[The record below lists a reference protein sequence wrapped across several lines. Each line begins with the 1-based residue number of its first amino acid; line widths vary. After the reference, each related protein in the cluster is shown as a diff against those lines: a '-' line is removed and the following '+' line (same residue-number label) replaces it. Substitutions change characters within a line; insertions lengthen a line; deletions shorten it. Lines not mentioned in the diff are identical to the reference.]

1 MNVGDII
8 EYIHHSTPRRGIVIK
23 IIDKFKRDDNIL
35 AMWDC
40 GRCWCVAAHWV
51 KVVNDHT

>member
-40 GRCWCVAAHWV
+40 GRCWCVESGWV
-51 KVVNDHT
+51 RVVNDYS

>member
-1 MNVGDII
+1 MKVGDMIT
-8 EYIHHSTPRRGIVIK
+8 YIHHNGSRTGIIIK

-51 KVVNDHT
+51 KVINDHA